1 MRGLATKAVVGRIL
15 FQRRPQAKRLS
26 GSELSV
32 ALGVG
37 IFVFGA
43 FAAEIVH
50 EFSPQKLS
58 VVFMAMAWAP
68 LLALH
73 ELGHALVAAL
83 LGWRVCRVAIGIGPT
98 ILRFAVNGVPV
109 DVRLFP
115 VSGFVIPAPRS
126 LQAARIKSA
135 LVYFAGPG
143 IELCVVGLLVAF
155 VGYDRMRQHDPAIG
169 LILAQSVAAAALLG
183 AGFNL
188 LPLRTKD
195 GTATDGLGILLSF
208 VWPRHHFERM
218 IATPYRILSER
229 RLERGDV
236 AGALRVFE
244 NADREHPDDVA
255 VQVARA
261 EVLVEAGRALEA
273 RAALLPLLERSPE
286 GDPWRLWLLSN
297 LAEAEREAGDRDDE
311 LLGAADEHSEQALA
325 LAPAAAWPLL
335 IRGSVLLARGRF
347 HPALKLLA
355 QAKTAAHERLLVDEC
370 ECWLALADH
379 RRGNRSEARE
389 RVEQLRKRGVA
400 GRLVAAVE
408 AEVLGGQPAPQA
420 SPAAPG

>member
-1 MRGLATKAVVGRIL
+1 MSRLAANSSVGRIL
-15 FQRRPQAKRLS
+15 FQRRPAAKRLS
-26 GSELSV
+26 SSELFV
-32 ALGVG
+32 ALGFGV
-37 IFVFGA
+37 FVFGA
-43 FAAEIVH
+43 FAAELAH

-58 VVFMAMAWAP
+58 VVFMAIAWAP

-83 LGWRVCRVAIGIGPT
+83 LGWRVCRVVIGLGPT
-98 ILRFAVNGVPV
+98 LLRFAVNGVPV

-126 LQAARIKSA
+126 LEGARIKSA

-143 IELCVVGLLVAF
+143 IELCVVALLVAW
-155 VGYDRMRQHDPAIG
+155 VGYERILQRDPAIG
-169 LILAQSVAAAALLG
+169 LILAQSSAAAALFG

-188 LPLRTKD
+188 IPLRTKD

-208 VWPRHHFERM
+208 IWPLHFFERR
-218 IATPYRILSER
+218 IATPYRILAER
-229 RLERGDV
+229 RLERGDA
-236 AGALRVFE
+236 AGALRAFE
-244 NADREHPDDVA
+244 TADREHPDNVA

-273 RAALLPLLERSPE
+273 RAALLPLLERCPE

-297 LAEAEREAGDRDDE
+297 LAEAEREAGAEDDE
-311 LLGAADEHSEQALA
+311 LLDAADEHSEQALA
-325 LAPAAAWPLL
+325 LAPSAAWPLL

-347 HPALKLLA
+347 HPALKLLG
-355 QAKTAAHERLLVDEC
+355 QAKEAAHERLLVDEC

-408 AEVLGGQPAPQA
+408 AEVLGGQPTPQA
-420 SPAAPG
+420 SPAAQL